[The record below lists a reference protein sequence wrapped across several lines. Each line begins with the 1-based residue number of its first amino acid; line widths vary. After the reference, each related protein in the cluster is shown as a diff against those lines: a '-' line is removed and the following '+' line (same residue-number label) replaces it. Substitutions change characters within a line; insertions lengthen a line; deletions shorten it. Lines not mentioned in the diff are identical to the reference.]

1 MQDKNCSCSIAAI
14 IRYSKII
21 VLLTVASLAGIV
33 VFGNVTDYNS
43 NFQFVSH
50 VMSMDTKPDYLGNAI
65 VYRAITSP
73 VIHHIS
79 YICIICF
86 ETFITITALKG
97 AWDMFKTRN
106 ADAASFH
113 AAKIWGIVSLTSC
126 CILWFFAFQV
136 VAAEWF
142 GMWMSKTWNGLP
154 DATRLVTYMFLA
166 LIFLSLKNDD

>member
-1 MQDKNCSCSIAAI
+1 MQQKCFCISKM
-14 IRYSKII
+14 IRFSKII
-21 VLLTVASLAGIV
+21 ILLTVASLAGIV

-73 VIHHIS
+73 VIHHIG
-79 YICIICF
+79 YIAIILF
-86 ETFITITALKG
+86 ETFITLTALKG
-97 AWDMFKTRN
+97 AYDMFKARN
-106 ADAASFH
+106 LDAQSFH
-113 AAKIWGIVSLTSC
+113 NAKIFGIISLTCC

-136 VAAEWF
+136 VPAEWF
-142 GMWMSKTWNGLP
+142 GMWMSKVWNGLA

-166 LIFLSLKNDD
+166 LIFISLKNDD